1 MVKALLDI
9 GILSGSLEDVLAA
22 ELGAIFLPH
31 GLGHFI
37 GCDTHDVG
45 GYLSNTPPRPTA
57 PGVNKLRTARTL
69 EAGMIITVEPGCYF
83 INILLR
89 RARVNPAQ
97 SRFINEETLQR
108 FMRFG
113 GVRLEDVIVITDTGF
128 CNLVSNKIEI
138 STASSSISTILE
150 AYSK

>member
-69 EAGMIITVEPGCYF
+69 EAGMVITVEPGCYF

-89 RARVNPAQ
+89 RARANPAQ
-97 SRFINEETLQR
+97 SRFINEDTLQR

-113 GVRLEDVIVITDTGF
+113 GVRLEDVVVITDVGF
-128 CNLVSNKIEI
+128 SNLVSNTKCNLNVYD
-138 STASSSISTILE
+138 SISTILK